1 VRPQARSDEA
11 RPPCPRE
18 GRSPLAF
25 IRQTIGPWAQ
35 QHGAHGRKCTRRSA
49 SKATAQPGRGT
60 ECRPET
66 GLKGRPQESQHS
78 AAVRRETGS
87 SAPGEG
93 HGMFLREGSSSD
105 GLDAPRL
112 GEQSE

>member
-1 VRPQARSDEA
+1 M
-11 RPPCPRE
+11 
-18 GRSPLAF
+18 
-25 IRQTIGPWAQ
+25 
-35 QHGAHGRKCTRRSA
+35 GAAIAEPIVEKCTRRSA
-49 SKATAQPGRGT
+49 SEATAQPGRGT
-60 ECRPET
+60 ECSPET

-93 HGMFLREGSSSD
+93 FSMALREESSPD
-105 GLDAPRL
+105 GQDATRL